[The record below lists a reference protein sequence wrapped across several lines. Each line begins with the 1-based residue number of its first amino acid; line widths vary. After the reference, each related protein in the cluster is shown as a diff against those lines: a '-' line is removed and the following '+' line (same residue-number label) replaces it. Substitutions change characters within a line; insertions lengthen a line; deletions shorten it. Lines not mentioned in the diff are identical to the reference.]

1 MLLEASF
8 ISPPAM
14 GDATGPGF
22 HTILTSV
29 QTSTGDAVTKQMA
42 PEASFTTSPAVGA
55 GSSLRFLAW
64 ADSGQATA
72 EDTNEYDYS
81 EDYDPLMTSP
91 AGTTDEAYWADYDVW
106 QIEQVKCRVLSVS
119 RVL

>member
-1 MLLEASF
+1 MH
-8 ISPPAM
+8 PT
-14 GDATGPGF
+14 GDAT
-22 HTILTSV
+22 
-29 QTSTGDAVTKQMA
+29 TKQMA
-42 PEASFTTSPAVGA
+42 PEASFTTSPPVGA

-106 QIEQVKCRVLSVS
+106 QIEQVNLLCRIDLWLVGTVTWLMLSPAGATAHAWRTQGAS
-119 RVL
+119 

>member
-1 MLLEASF
+1 MH
-8 ISPPAM
+8 P
-14 GDATGPGF
+14 
-22 HTILTSV
+22 
-29 QTSTGDAVTKQMA
+29 TGDANSRGARGPGQD
-42 PEASFTTSPAVGA
+42 PSFTTSPAVGA
-55 GSSLRFLAW
+55 GSTLRFLAW

-106 QIEQVKCRVLSVS
+106 QIEQVGSFWRVSCVS
-119 RVL
+119 

>member
-1 MLLEASF
+1 MH
-8 ISPPAM
+8 PT
-14 GDATGPGF
+14 GDAT
-22 HTILTSV
+22 
-29 QTSTGDAVTKQMA
+29 TKQVA

-106 QIEQVKCRVLSVS
+106 QIEQVSLLCRVSYVS
-119 RVL
+119 